1 MDLFWNGAAL
11 GLAVAAPV
19 GAIGLLCIRR
29 TLEAGFWA
37 GFSGG
42 VGTALADALYALA
55 AGLGLAAVAGAWV
68 EHPVF
73 AVIGAAM
80 LLWLAWLAWSAVP
93 PDAAAPVDVR
103 NLGATAAGT
112 FVLTLANPAT
122 IVSFAALL
130 PVLGLAADATAS
142 DAVVLALG
150 VFAGSLAWWAVLAGG
165 LCLVRARMTRY
176 AIQLLNRLAAL
187 GIAGF
192 AAALLWRN
200 FGTAGLF

>member
-1 MDLFWNGAAL
+1 MILFWNGAAL

-42 VGTALADALYALA
+42 IGTALADALFALA
-55 AGLGLAAVAGAWV
+55 AGLGLAAIAGQWV

-73 AVIGAAM
+73 ALIGAAM
-80 LLWLAWLAWSAVP
+80 LFWLAWSAWHAAP
-93 PDAAAPVDVR
+93 PDKAAPVDAR

-112 FVLTLANPAT
+112 FVLTLANPTT

-130 PVLGLAADATAS
+130 PVLGLAADAAVM
-142 DAVVLALG
+142 DAAELTLG

-165 LCLVRARMTRY
+165 LSVVRTRMTAG
-176 AIQLLNRLAAL
+176 AIQLMNRITAI
-187 GIAGF
+187 GIVGF
-192 AAALLWRN
+192 ALILLWHN
-200 FGTAGLF
+200 FAPLV